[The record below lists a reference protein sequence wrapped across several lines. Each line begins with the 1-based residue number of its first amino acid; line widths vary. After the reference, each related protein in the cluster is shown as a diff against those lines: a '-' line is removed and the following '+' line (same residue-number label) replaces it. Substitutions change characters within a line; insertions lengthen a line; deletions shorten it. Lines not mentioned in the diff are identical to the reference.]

1 MGRPRGGVHG
11 AGTLTGRTAVEDS
24 ERVRRQSA
32 GLRGE
37 WERVGRQSAG
47 KQANTERLRQR
58 SRESAWQVT
67 EVIKPRRTVRA
78 PGGPRPRAA

>member
-37 WERVGRQSAG
+37 WERVARQSAG
-47 KQANTERLRQR
+47 KQANTERARQR
-58 SRESAWQVT
+58 AAKARGKSQKSSSRVAQYESA
-67 EVIKPRRTVRA
+67 
-78 PGGPRPRAA
+78 GGPRPRAA